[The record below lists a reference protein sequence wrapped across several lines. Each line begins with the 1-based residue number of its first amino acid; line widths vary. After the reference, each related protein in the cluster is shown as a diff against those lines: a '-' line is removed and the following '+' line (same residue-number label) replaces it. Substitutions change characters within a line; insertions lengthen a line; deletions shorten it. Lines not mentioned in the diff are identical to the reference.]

1 MKEKD
6 IRWVQRFSNYQKALR
21 RLDEAIEIVSRKTDW
36 AESIDDLL
44 QEGLIQRFEYT
55 HELAW
60 KVMKDYAEYH
70 RRRKYDCDH
79 PEYPHKT
86 PALFLVHFNTSA
98 LIRRRHG
105 AVLTVILE
113 RIYAAL
119 RDIGYRDLRQN
130 IPALI
135 GQYQGLALF
144 QAEIRL

>member
-1 MKEKD
+1 MM
-6 IRWVQRFSNYQKALR
+6 ILSCCLFQRIPRRFSYRVL
-21 RLDEAIEIVSRKTDW
+21 
-36 AESIDDLL
+36 
-44 QEGLIQRFEYT
+44 
-55 HELAW
+55 
-60 KVMKDYAEYH
+60 KDYAEYH

-113 RIYAAL
+113 RVYAAL

-130 IPALI
+130 IPAII

>member
-1 MKEKD
+1 M
-6 IRWVQRFSNYQKALR
+6 ILSCCLFQRIHRRFSYRVL
-21 RLDEAIEIVSRKTDW
+21 
-36 AESIDDLL
+36 
-44 QEGLIQRFEYT
+44 
-55 HELAW
+55 
-60 KVMKDYAEYH
+60 KDYAEYH

-86 PALFLVHFNTSA
+86 SALFLVHFNTSA